1 MPVDCSA
8 LTAVGII
15 VDSERD
21 RRALEFLVTVC
32 GTEVVVRGRTELP
45 GRTRPYVSNIAKALG
60 VVIPDEVVITPRA
73 EGRRHLSEIKEFLA
87 AGAIAASA
95 IRARRN

>member
-1 MPVDCSA
+1 MPVDFSA
-8 LTAVGII
+8 LIAVGII

-32 GTEVVVRGRTELP
+32 GTEVVLRGCAELP

-60 VVIPDEVVITPRA
+60 VVIPDEVAVTPRA
-73 EGRRHLSEIKEFLA
+73 EGRRQLAEIKKLL
-87 AGAIAASA
+87 GQTVKRS
-95 IRARRN
+95 R